1 MELSQLVLALD
12 SFLQNGHRCIQS
24 LVYSLACMKECYE
37 KLHSDQPEYIALRS
51 KMYTEVAMYRE
62 YIFPK
67 TLRFVQSLK
76 DIIEVYAEIENDGEF
91 AEALKHHLL
100 DIRKAREEGDDLRL
114 RHSFVLG
121 NLDALEGIGILQKAK
136 FTLASSTANTISDTT
151 AIGAVGA
158 AAGAFVAQTS
168 ATTVAT
174 AAVGNTSVFSLKA
187 IASTFGLEGFFATAA
202 PVIWPLF
209 AAAAAVAAIAIGL
222 AATSAAS
229 TAAAAQLKAAALSLG
244 SLLDSV
250 KGFSEIIGSGTTLL
264 HNMTQDLST
273 IEKHGDKLSVGLY
286 LRIVKAKVG
295 NVLSLCNKFLELQM
309 QYERTLNSI
318 DEKVQPDRRV
328 DWERRLEME
337 LRKREN
343 GE

>member
-1 MELSQLVLALD
+1 
-12 SFLQNGHRCIQS
+12 
-24 LVYSLACMKECYE
+24 MKECYD

-67 TLRFVQSLK
+67 TVRFVESLK
-76 DIIEVYAEIENDGEF
+76 DIVEVYIEIENDSEF
-91 AEALKHHLL
+91 AEALKPHLL

-136 FTLASSTANTISDTT
+136 FTLASSTANTIADTT

-158 AAGAFVAQTS
+158 AAVGTGSVVVGTVVAETT
-168 ATTVAT
+168 ATVVVTT
-174 AAVGNTSVFSLKA
+174 AAAAGTTSVFSLST
-187 IASTFGLEGFFATAA
+187 IASTFGLEAFFASAAPAIAPTIIVSA
-202 PVIWPLF
+202 PVIWPFF
-209 AAAAAVAAIAIGL
+209 AVAAAVGAIAIGL

-229 TAAAAQLKAAALSLG
+229 TATAAQLKAAALSLG

-264 HNMTQDLST
+264 YNMAQDLST
-273 IEKHGDKLSVGLY
+273 IEKHGDKLCVGLY